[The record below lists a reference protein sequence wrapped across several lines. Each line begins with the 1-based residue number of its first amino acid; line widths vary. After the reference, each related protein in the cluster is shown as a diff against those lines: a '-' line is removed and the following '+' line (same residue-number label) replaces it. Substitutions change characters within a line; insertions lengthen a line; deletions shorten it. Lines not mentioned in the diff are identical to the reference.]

1 MRFRRALVDSPN
13 SRSTGRTLRLTS
25 KLPVILFV
33 VLLLNQIF
41 NPARIWVGIILGLA
55 VVLGMSYLWAS
66 LLCNGLSA
74 RRHLSGAWVLAG
86 DMLTET
92 FVVENDS
99 GMPAMWVEVID
110 HSELPGYRGP
120 LLVAAGPDGHRV
132 RSGGSRADFL
142 FTDVAG
148 FAARYPAA
156 ARAGATSEG
165 AAALAIA
172 TADPAAAARIPG
184 AVPDGAG
191 GTFVPA
197 AAATGVL
204 LHFRA

>member
-33 VLLLNQIF
+33 VLLVNQIF

-74 RRHLSGAWVLAG
+74 RRNLSGAWVLAG
-86 DMLTET
+86 DMLKET

-99 GMPAMWVEVID
+99 GMPAMWVLSLI
-110 HSELPGYRGP
+110 H
-120 LLVAAGPDGHRV
+120 
-132 RSGGSRADFL
+132 
-142 FTDVAG
+142 
-148 FAARYPAA
+148 
-156 ARAGATSEG
+156 
-165 AAALAIA
+165 I
-172 TADPAAAARIPG
+172 
-184 AVPDGAG
+184 
-191 GTFVPA
+191 
-197 AAATGVL
+197 
-204 LHFRA
+204 